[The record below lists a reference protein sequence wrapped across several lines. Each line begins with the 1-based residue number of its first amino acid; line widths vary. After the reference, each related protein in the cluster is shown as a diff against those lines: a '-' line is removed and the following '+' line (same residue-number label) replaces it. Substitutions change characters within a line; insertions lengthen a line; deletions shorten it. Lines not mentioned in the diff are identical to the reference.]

1 MTDVR
6 ARPMPSAKLRLIERH
21 QRALRAC
28 RRCPNMLP
36 PVVSCGPVV
45 SRVLLV
51 GQAPGVKEPV
61 LGHPFAW
68 TAGKQ
73 LFKWFSSLGLGEA
86 DFRERVHM
94 AAVCRCFPGKNA
106 KGGDRVPT
114 PVEIQTCRRWLDR
127 EIEILSP
134 DLVIPVGRLAIEQF
148 LPPRPLVDQIG
159 KAHQVTLAGRSVA
172 VIPLPHPSGAST
184 WPRTEPGRTLTAKA
198 LGLLGKH
205 PAFRAVLAESA

>member
-1 MTDVR
+1 
-6 ARPMPSAKLRLIERH
+6 MPPAPKTTLRLLEQH
-21 QRALRAC
+21 DRALRAC
-28 RRCPNMLP
+28 RRCPNMAA

-51 GQAPGVKEPV
+51 GQAPGVKEPI
-61 LGHPFAW
+61 LGRPFAW

-73 LFKWFSSLGLGEA
+73 LFKWFSSIGLGETA
-86 DFRERVHM
+86 FRERVYM
-94 AAVCRCFPGKNA
+94 AAVCRCFPGKNP

-114 PVEIQTCRRWLDR
+114 PAEMQSCRPWLDR

-159 KAHQVTLAGRSVA
+159 KAHIVTLGGRKVSVIA
-172 VIPLPHPSGAST
+172 LPHPSGAST
-184 WPRTEPGRTLTAKA
+184 WPRSEPGKTLTLKA
-198 LGLLGKH
+198 LALLAKH
-205 PAFRAVLAESA
+205 PAFRAAKDGRS